1 MSAARNRNRST
12 IGVIDIFA
20 GPGGLGEGFSSYQ
33 PGMHPGHYPFELA
46 VSAEMEKSAH
56 ATLRLRAFYR
66 MLLRQEGHV
75 PSDYWDFLKSAA
87 VGGKLDP
94 GSYFRTG
101 RWSRLWREAEHEAL
115 NLTLGTTA
123 DNRTLFERIE
133 SVRNRYDEM
142 ILIGGPPCQAFSLVG
157 RARQRN
163 VAGFTTKGDPRH
175 FLYKQYLAILAEFK
189 PAVFIME
196 NVKGI
201 LTSKVGNQE
210 MFSAIQE
217 DLSNPSKALGV
228 YRSEAK
234 GAAHYVLLP
243 IHVPKAMA
251 RTQALID
258 HNPSGFVIR
267 SEDHGIPQARHRVII
282 MGIRTD
288 YMKSSIAWIPG
299 LDVQNEQARI
309 EQALAG
315 LPPLRSG
322 LSRVADSGDAW
333 HKIMDEE
340 RHRVAN
346 IVRSRFPAV
355 AEILEETVPASG
367 LPRSSTRYAP
377 GKTNHLAASLR
388 GSNPGIVLNHET
400 RTHMRSDLGRYMFC
414 AAFAQIADRSP
425 KSGDFP
431 RRLAPE
437 HGNWETGAFADR
449 FRVQMSGGPSSTIT
463 SHLSKD
469 GHAFI
474 HWDASQGRS
483 LTVREAARL
492 QTFPDDYLFL
502 GNRTQQFVQVGNA
515 VPPALARQIA
525 KVVHGVLQGR

>member
-20 GPGGLGEGFSSYQ
+20 GPGGLGEGFSSFQ
-33 PGMHPGHYPFELA
+33 PLARPGHYPFELA

-66 MLLRQEGHV
+66 LLQRQEGQI
-75 PSDYWDFLKSAA
+75 PSDYWDFLKATATGSMP
-87 VGGKLDP
+87 DP
-94 GSYFRTG
+94 VSHFRFG
-101 RWSRLWREAEHEAL
+101 RWSHLWREAEQEAL

-123 DNRTLFERIE
+123 DNKALFDRIE
-133 SVRNRYDEM
+133 SVRNHYDEM

-157 RARQRN
+157 RARQKN
-163 VAGFTTKGDPRH
+163 VAGFMTKGDPRH
-175 FLYKQYLAILAEFK
+175 FLYRQYLAILAEFK

-201 LTSKVGNQE
+201 LTSKVGNQD

-217 DLSNPSKALGV
+217 DLSNPSRALAGHLGGT
-228 YRSEAK
+228 R
-234 GAAHYVLLP
+234 GAANYVLLP
-243 IHVPKAMA
+243 IHVPNSTA
-251 RTQALID
+251 RTQSLVD

-288 YMKSSIAWIPG
+288 CMKPSVAKVPG
-299 LDVQNEQARI
+299 LDVQIERARI

-322 LSRVADSGDAW
+322 LSRDADSGEAW
-333 HKIMDEE
+333 HKVMDEE
-340 RHRVAN
+340 RHRVAS
-346 IVRSRFPAV
+346 IIRSRFSAV
-355 AEILEETVPASG
+355 ADVLDATVPASG
-367 LPRSSTRYAP
+367 LPRSSTRYVP
-377 GKTNHLAASLR
+377 GKTNSLASSLR
-388 GSNPGIVLNHET
+388 GSNPGVVLNHET
-400 RTHMRSDLGRYMFC
+400 RTHMKSDLGRYMFC
-414 AAFAQIADRSP
+414 AAFAEITGRSP
-425 KSGDFP
+425 TSSDFP
-431 RRLAPE
+431 RRLAPDHE
-437 HGNWETGAFADR
+437 SWETGAFSDR
-449 FRVQMSGGPSSTIT
+449 FRVQKAGGPSSTIT

-474 HWDASQGRS
+474 HSDVSQCRS

-515 VPPALARQIA
+515 VPPALAKQIA